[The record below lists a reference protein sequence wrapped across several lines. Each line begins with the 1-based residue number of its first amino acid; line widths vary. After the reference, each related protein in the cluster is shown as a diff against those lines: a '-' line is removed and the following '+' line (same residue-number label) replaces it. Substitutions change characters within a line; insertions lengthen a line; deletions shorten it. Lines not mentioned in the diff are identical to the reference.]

1 MKVYSKQTG
10 FSLLELILVIVLLG
24 ILASGAGLLI
34 TTPIKAYNDQL
45 RRTQLVDM
53 AEMSLR
59 QIARDIRTA
68 LPNSIRTNQNIATG
82 VTALEMVNIVAGA
95 RYRDEADGPALV
107 TAMESEERA
116 EERDLRETDVLD
128 FKKADTDFN
137 FLGTL
142 VSGMTTIPTGQRLV
156 IYSTAPTNFYATASS
171 NNNAGIVTPAN
182 STLILSQDGDEQH
195 LNITPAFQ
203 FTQEPPGQR
212 SFLIDGPIS
221 YVCDPLKEAKMTRYT
236 NYPFQ
241 PNQPTTDDD
250 FIGLSGLKQGDVATQ
265 LTACSM
271 TYDAGTAQ
279 RNGVVTLSITL
290 SDDTGEGVTLLHQVH
305 VVNVP

>member
-1 MKVYSKQTG
+1 MKVYSKQMG

-59 QIARDIRTA
+59 QIARDIRGA
-68 LPNSIRTNQNIATG
+68 LPNSIRINPNMETG

-95 RYRDEADGPALV
+95 RYRDEAGGSDDATFTEPLH
-107 TAMESEERA
+107 T
-116 EERDLRETDVLD
+116 LD
-128 FKKADTDFN
+128 FNQADTDFN

-142 VSGMTTIPTGQRLV
+142 VYGVTTIPTGQRLV
-156 IYSTAPTNFYATASS
+156 IYSTAPINFYAAASS
-171 NNNAGIVTPAN
+171 NDNFGIVTPAN
-182 STLILSQDGDEQH
+182 STLTLSQIGLEQH
-195 LNITPAFQ
+195 LKIDPAFE
-203 FTQEPPGQR
+203 FTDPSPGQR
-212 SFLIDGPIS
+212 SFLTDGAVS
-221 YVCDPLKEAKMTRYT
+221 YICDPLGQAKMTRYT
-236 NYPFQ
+236 DYEFQ
-241 PNQPTTDDD
+241 VDQPTTN
-250 FIGLSGLKQGDVATQ
+250 IALSDLPGVQQGDVVAQ
-265 LTACSM
+265 LTACSIN
-271 TYDAGTAQ
+271 YDAGTAQ
-279 RNGVVTLSITL
+279 RGGIVTLSITL

>member
-34 TTPIKAYNDQL
+34 TTPIKAYSDQL

-59 QIARDIRTA
+59 QIARDIRGA
-68 LPNSIRTNQNIATG
+68 LPNSIRIQQNMTTG

-95 RYRDEADGPALV
+95 RYRDEVDGSADATFTEPLH
-107 TAMESEERA
+107 T
-116 EERDLRETDVLD
+116 LD
-128 FKKADTDFN
+128 FLQPDTDFN

-142 VSGMTTIPTGQRLV
+142 VSDVTTIPPGQRLV

-171 NNNAGIVTPAN
+171 NNNDGIVTPAK
-182 STLILSQDGDEQH
+182 STLTLSQNGLEQH
-195 LNITPAFQ
+195 LEIDPAFQ
-203 FTQEPPGQR
+203 FTERSPGQR
-212 SFLIDGPIS
+212 SFLIDGPVS
-221 YVCDPLKEAKMTRYT
+221 YICDPLGQTKMTRYT
-236 NYPFQ
+236 DYQFQ
-241 PNQPTTDDD
+241 VDQPTTN
-250 FIGLSGLKQGDVATQ
+250 IALSDLPGVRQGDVVTQ
-265 LTACSM
+265 LTACSIN
-271 TYDAGTAQ
+271 YDVGTAQ
-279 RNGVVTLSITL
+279 RGGIVTLNITL
-290 SDDTGEGVTLLHQVH
+290 SDDIGESVTLLHQVH